1 MGKPI
6 SLNLLRYGGIA
17 VYLYSFFL
25 HASYFQR
32 PRLVNNPGPGLFI
45 KNADAPYI
53 FPETKIFVLILEPHL
68 HFIPY
73 GRADLAESPSLW
85 RNRGIFIQLLPP
97 CLVSSATSTCE
108 QPTGPGLFIK
118 NEPLTPLDLKFEK
131 EGGNLGGIL
140 I

>member
-32 PRLVNNPGPGLFI
+32 SRLVNNP
-45 KNADAPYI
+45 
-53 FPETKIFVLILEPHL
+53 
-68 HFIPY
+68 
-73 GRADLAESPSLW
+73 
-85 RNRGIFIQLLPP
+85 
-97 CLVSSATSTCE
+97 
-108 QPTGPGLFIK
+108 GPGLFIK